1 MQQHKTLLTKKVLP
15 LIAAMV
21 LPSVAQA
28 GQTEAPMAPA
38 PQSDCE
44 AGWTLGMEA
53 MALRPFQSE
62 GGYDED
68 GYDFGGRL
76 SLGYQFNDCLFTKVT
91 FFGYKTDTFDERGTF
106 FHDQGDL
113 EVSYLDAVVGQHF
126 RPSDKLTLSPYAGL
140 RWATFDEGIDLLD
153 DGEGVSRYTED
164 HEFSGLGIVV
174 GIDGVRALGAGF
186 SLYGT
191 AKQSVVFGSSDNSFR
206 DTFQGQT
213 RDSASESDDRVVSIT
228 ELGLGVQYDFGFSG
242 IAANIRAG
250 VEGQWWGGL
259 SGASGD
265 GFDDSDQGG
274 DSENTGLAGF
284 VLGANFRF

>member
-1 MQQHKTLLTKKVLP
+1 MQQHNLLTKRVLP

-62 GGYDED
+62 GQYDED

-76 SLGYQFNDCLFTKVT
+76 SLGYQFNDCLFTKVI
-91 FFGYKTDTFDERGTF
+91 FFGYKTDTFDESGTF

-113 EVSYLDAVVGQHF
+113 EVTYLDWVVGQHF
-126 RPSDKLTLSPYAGL
+126 KPSDKLTLSPYVGL
-140 RWATFDEGIDLLD
+140 RWATFEENASEFD
-153 DGEGVSRYTED
+153 DFGEGTRLEKYGN
-164 HEFSGLGIVV
+164 EFSGLGIVV
-174 GIDGVRALGAGF
+174 GIDGTRSLGAGF

-191 AKQSVVFGSSDNSFR
+191 AKQSLVFGSSDNIDR
-206 DTFQGQT
+206 VLINGDLADD
-213 RDSASESDDRVVSIT
+213 DSDSDDRVVSIT

-242 IAANIRAG
+242 IAANIRGG

-259 SGASGD
+259 S
-265 GFDDSDQGG
+265 DD